1 MFRIKVWAPTLASWM
16 AISFT
21 ICVLGSLIV
30 QGLPINHEG
39 LELFLPGFTWISW
52 GSYVLGTVGDRCT
65 ARLRQFCSFCSTTF
79 PRRALDLTVA

>member
-39 LELFLPGFTWISW
+39 LRLFLPGFTWISW
-52 GSYVLGTVGDRCT
+52 GSYVLGLVET
-65 ARLRQFCSFCSTTF
+65 AVRRGCGSSVRSAPQLFRAVRST
-79 PRRALDLTVA
+79 

>member
-39 LELFLPGFTWISW
+39 LSSSCRGLPGFRGAATFWA
-52 GSYVLGTVGDRCT
+52 GGDRCT